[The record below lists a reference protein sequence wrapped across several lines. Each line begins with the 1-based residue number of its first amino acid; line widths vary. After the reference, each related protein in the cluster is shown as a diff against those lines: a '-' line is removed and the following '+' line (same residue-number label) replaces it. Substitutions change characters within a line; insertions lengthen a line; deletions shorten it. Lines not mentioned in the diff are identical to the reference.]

1 MKKIILGLSSL
12 LLCGFALVGCTDTPN
27 VPNDPDN
34 SGENGDNQ
42 GGNQGGNQDEFDLN
56 AEIQVYSRDTSSGT
70 RDGFFTALGREDM
83 KGDDKLLAEG
93 TSIVAGNGDMINSI
107 KNDKYGIGYA
117 SLASVEENADSVKG
131 LTFNGVEASAKTV
144 IDGSYKLSRNFNYII
159 STHLNENEEVMVNAF
174 LAYMNSKE
182 GLGIIASE
190 DGILEKNINDAMS
203 WQELTTSNEDVKQA
217 LALSEQGTKVSINL
231 GGSTSVEGIAEALTS
246 SFSSLVKGFVA
257 NHNHTGSGDAYKNTQ
272 GSGAEGTSALQIG
285 FLSREIELDG
295 DEKAAEGTYGRI
307 CKDGIVAVINP
318 ANTTLTDASAA
329 LLLAIFDG
337 TLTTWN
343 AVKNYEGPLTGDI
356 QVYSRDTTSGT
367 RDGFFTALGESSL
380 KGDDEALA
388 EGVSIVASNGDMINS
403 IKNDKYGI
411 GYASLA
417 SVEEN
422 ADSVKGLTFNG
433 VEASAKT
440 VIDGSY
446 KLSRNFNYIISTH
459 LNENEEVMVNA
470 FLAYMNS
477 KEGLGIIASEDGIL
491 EKNINDAMSWQELT
505 TSNEDV
511 KQALALSEQGTKV
524 SINLGGSTSV
534 EGIAEALT
542 SSFSSLVKGFVANHN
557 HTGSGDAYKNTQG
570 SGAEGTS
577 ALQIGFLSREI
588 ELDGDEKAAEGTYG
602 RICKDGIVCI
612 VNPKNNVLS
621 DADADLLLAIF
632 KGEITKWEDVK

>member
-12 LLCGFALVGCTDTPN
+12 LLCGFALVGCADTPN
-27 VPNDPDN
+27 TPDDSDN
-34 SGENGDNQ
+34 SGENGGNEGD
-42 GGNQGGNQDEFDLN
+42 NQGGNQDEFNLN
-56 AEIQVYSRDTSSGT
+56 ADIQVYSRDTSSGT

-117 SLASVEENADSVKG
+117 SLASVEENADSIKG
-131 LTFNGVEASAKTV
+131 LSYNGVIASSESV
-144 IDGSYKLSRNFNYII
+144 VDGSYKLSRNFNYII

-203 WQELTTSNEDVKQA
+203 WQELTTANDDVKQA
-217 LALSEQGTKVSINL
+217 LALSKQGTKVSINL
-231 GGSTSVEGIAEALTS
+231 GGSTSVEGIATALTA
-246 SFSSLVKGFVA
+246 SFEELVEGFVP
-257 NHNHTGSGDAYKNTQ
+257 NHNHTGSSDAYKNTQ
-272 GSGAEGTSALQIG
+272 GSGSTGTSALQIG
-285 FLSREIELDG
+285 FLSREIKLDG

-422 ADSVKGLTFNG
+422 ADYVKGLTFNG
-433 VEASAKT
+433 VEASAET

-459 LNENEEVMVNA
+459 LNENQEIMVNA

-491 EKNINDAMSWQELT
+491 EKDINDAMSWQELT
-505 TSNEDV
+505 TANDDV
-511 KQALALSEQGTKV
+511 KQALALSEQNIKV
-524 SINLGGSTSV
+524 TINLGGSTSV

-570 SGAEGTS
+570 SGATGTS

-602 RICKDGIVCI
+602 RICKDGIVCV
-612 VNPKNNVLS
+612 VNPQNNVLS
-621 DADADLLLAIF
+621 DADANLLLAIF